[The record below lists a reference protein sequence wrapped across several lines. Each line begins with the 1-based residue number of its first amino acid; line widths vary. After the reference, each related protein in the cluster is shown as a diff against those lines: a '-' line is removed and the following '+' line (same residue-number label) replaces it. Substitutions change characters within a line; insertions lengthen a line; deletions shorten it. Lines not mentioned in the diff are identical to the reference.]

1 MSRFT
6 FCNCPAG
13 FDAEPER
20 HAPDC
25 PGRSGAGKAR
35 TPVPA
40 TKAITDD
47 QRIAVLENAYV
58 RAGEREHAL
67 RVELHAAKQKLA
79 ERDALLG
86 RIYGASEWVRDAAHY
101 QEVVQKLA
109 YDALSASAEP
119 SATVERDDRADF
131 EQAFVVQDGVFF
143 SAERNEYRSMNGRS
157 IEYTDATDLNLRL
170 QGWQARAALDKATE
184 GASHE

>member
-67 RVELHAAKQKLA
+67 RVRLAEQKALLQLGLEMINRGIVSFDDQIEYRQKLA
-79 ERDALLG
+79 AL
-86 RIYGASEWVRDAAHY
+86 ECKP
-101 QEVVQKLA
+101 VVIGFDPGHPDGSYTA
-109 YDALSASAEP
+109 G
-119 SATVERDDRADF
+119 VE
-131 EQAFVVQDGVFF
+131 G
-143 SAERNEYRSMNGRS
+143 
-157 IEYTDATDLNLRL
+157 L
-170 QGWQARAALDKATE
+170 K
-184 GASHE
+184 HE